1 MIHTKS
7 FRSLFIAIIL
17 VVGHGAWV
25 SAADDEKRAPN
36 GGGIVYMPLV
46 RKSGITA
53 GSKPIG
59 AFHIY
64 PTEFASTA
72 STYQMNAT
80 LHGVGNWWGTV
91 EDLETAQASGF
102 KYVTPLAEQIGHF
115 DYALY
120 QTQINGY
127 GAIYS
132 QLAPFIADGTLYGHS
147 MFDEPC
153 DGTKWNPAITRSDIQ
168 QAASYSKQQLPGV
181 LVTFGAGD
189 CLDPNKMGLSPQ
201 DGVDY
206 PTIPYTQLKGPLADY
221 IDEQLGYMIYMGWT
235 DPKVILNLNV
245 LTGGIVDPTKLAA
258 DAIYACQHPSVI
270 MVLWWEWHGDTQGD
284 LVEYVTTNP
293 EYADAI
299 RQGTAACNGQ

>member
-1 MIHTKS
+1 MNPQS
-7 FRSLFIAIIL
+7 FRSLFIAIVL
-17 VVGHGAWV
+17 VAGHGAWV

-64 PTEFASTA
+64 PTEFASVA
-72 STYQMNAT
+72 ADYQMNVT

-91 EDLETAQASGF
+91 EDLETAQANGF
-102 KYVTPLAEQIGHF
+102 KYVTPLAEQIGQF

-120 QTQINGY
+120 QSQIDGY
-127 GAIYS
+127 AAIYN

-153 DGTKWNPAITRSDIQ
+153 DDTKWNPPITRDQIKQASD
-168 QAASYSKQQLPGV
+168 YSKLKLPGV
-181 LVTFGAGD
+181 VTTFGAGD
-189 CLDPNKMGLSPQ
+189 CLNPQKMGLLPG
-201 DGVDY
+201 DVDY

-221 IDEQLGYMIYMGWT
+221 IDEQLGYLLFTGWT

-245 LTGGIVDPTKLAA
+245 LTGGIVDPTKLAD

-284 LVEYVTTNP
+284 LVEYVTTDP
-293 EYADAI
+293 AYADAI